1 MTENILKKPEISF
14 WLAIIIPLIGFAI
27 QWGVIGTKVNSCCRR
42 CEANTTKLERHI
54 ETATQE
60 SRNLDARLAE
70 IQVQLQA
77 IKKDIEYIR
86 KFK

>member
-1 MTENILKKPEISF
+1 MKENLLKKPEISF

-27 QWGVIGTKVNSCCRR
+27 QWGVIGTKVNSCYER

-54 ETATQE
+54 ETSTQE
-60 SRNLDARLAE
+60 SRNLDTRLAE

-86 KFK
+86 KFR